1 MAKRGR
7 VSRKTYFKFGDKYYI
22 GRDNSD
28 GTVTL
33 FRSTVGDTP
42 QQVDRYIVLS
52 DKFEVLNT
60 EAEFGYF

>member
-7 VSRKTYFKFGDKYYI
+7 VSRKLFYKFGDKYYI

-33 FRSTVGDTP
+33 FKNTVADLP
-42 QQVDRYIVLS
+42 QDVVKEGPLT
-52 DKFEVLNT
+52 DKFEVLGT
-60 EAEFGYF
+60 EVELGYF

>member
-7 VSRKTYFKFGDKYYI
+7 VSRKTYFKFGDTYYI

-33 FRSTVGDTP
+33 FRNTAGATP
-42 QQVDRYIVLS
+42 QEVDRHVQLM
-52 DKFEVLNT
+52 DKFEVLGT

>member
-7 VSRKTYFKFGDKYYI
+7 VSRKTYFKFGDSYYI
-22 GRDNSD
+22 GRDNGD

-33 FRSTVGDTP
+33 FKNTRGATP
-42 QQVDRYIVLS
+42 QEVDRYASLA
-52 DKFEVLNT
+52 DKFEVLVT